1 MKYIAP
7 KSKDIQAQI
16 QQLFDA
22 INGLI
27 KNNPALRNTT
37 PASMKSAND
46 VAGIPTGSSTLS
58 APYGGSVLPGFMTD
72 ADTLDGYHASAF
84 SQTDHTHIITD
95 IGVGAIADDSII
107 VTHDGQIYG
116 EPISDYATSTHNHD
130 ADYSDIAHNHDG
142 EYGRWRGESA
152 IPPED
157 ALSNDVYYNTSNG
170 GTYVYIGFIS
180 TWLLIPT
187 DYATA
192 GHNHG
197 TTYCTWLGCLDSEP
211 TGVDGAIYVDKATGY
226 GYMYVNSAWTRIF

>member
-7 KSKDIQAQI
+7 KSKDTQAQI

-27 KNNPALRNTT
+27 KNNPALKNTT

-58 APYGGSVLPGFMTD
+58 APYGSSVLPGFMTD

-84 SQTDHTHIITD
+84 SQTTHNHAFLNLED
-95 IGVGAIADDSII
+95 VGTI
-107 VTHDGQIYG
+107 
-116 EPISDYATSTHNHD
+116 TSTQLLRRFEDAIVGVDASTYSLSSHNHD

-157 ALSNDVYYNTSNG
+157 NLSGDLYYNTSDG
-170 GTYVYIGFIS
+170 ETYVYIAFIT
-180 TWLLIPT
+180 TWVKISNDTKLNG
-187 DYATA
+187 A
-192 GHNHG
+192 
-197 TTYCTWLGCLDSEP
+197 
-211 TGVDGAIYVDKATGY
+211 AIYLVGDAITTGSWKVY
-226 GYMYVNSAWTRIF
+226 AVLSDAVYVQYYDGSSWVTKFKVTI